1 MNVSMKDLLEAG
13 VHFGHQVR
21 RWNPKMRPYIYG
33 ARDGVHVLDL
43 AKTVVKLEEAL
54 DFVRQIGQEGKTI
67 IFVGT
72 KKQAQAI
79 VEEEAKRCEA
89 LYITHRWIG
98 GLLTNWEQVQKN
110 IIKMKDLKEK
120 LSSGYFTD
128 RTKKELLLMEREL
141 AKLEGFYGGIGS
153 LNAAPGALFIID
165 CKKEENAV
173 HEACKMGV
181 PIVAICDTNCDPEVL
196 DFAIPGNDD
205 AVKSIRLLTQAVAD
219 AYLEGRQMGQ
229 KNPSTDSTSLLQ
241 ASSGQEGKDQDK
253 RKETSKKKKVK
264 ATSAKAAK
272 VKNGKKIVKK
282 SKNK

>member
-72 KKQAQAI
+72 KKQAQNI
-79 VEEEAKRCEA
+79 VAEEAQRCEA
-89 LYITHRWIG
+89 FYITHRWIG

-120 LSSGYFTD
+120 LSSGYFID

-165 CKKEENAV
+165 CKKEENAIR
-173 HEACKMGV
+173 EAQKIGV
-181 PIVAICDTNCDPEVL
+181 PIVAICDTNCDPDVL

-229 KNPSTDSTSLLQ
+229 KKAIP
-241 ASSGQEGKDQDK
+241 EGEAKSVKGDK
-253 RKETSKKKKVK
+253 RREK
-264 ATSAKAAK
+264 ATSTK
-272 VKNGKKIVKK
+272 VTKKK
-282 SKNK
+282 SSKKVVKQKAISKTKSKK